1 MEAENAWKAPLSL
14 KQLIIS
20 LSLCFRGTS
29 THAMGEDVGVGL
41 LAGSNTTSGVP
52 IEHLDYRYVGE
63 CKNSKELEKILK
75 VLRWVMVDFNIWIL
89 FSFLQVLCKDL
100 IFIKFSLPCMAEVEV
115 ACIQRHHVEIMY
127 FIDKCLFFMEDARLR
142 ASQFLWMQL
151 HKFVCLNCLGMLT

>member
-1 MEAENAWKAPLSL
+1 M
-14 KQLIIS
+14 S

-75 VLRWVMVDFNIWIL
+75 VLR
-89 FSFLQVLCKDL
+89 
-100 IFIKFSLPCMAEVEV
+100 
-115 ACIQRHHVEIMY
+115 
-127 FIDKCLFFMEDARLR
+127 
-142 ASQFLWMQL
+142 
-151 HKFVCLNCLGMLT
+151 